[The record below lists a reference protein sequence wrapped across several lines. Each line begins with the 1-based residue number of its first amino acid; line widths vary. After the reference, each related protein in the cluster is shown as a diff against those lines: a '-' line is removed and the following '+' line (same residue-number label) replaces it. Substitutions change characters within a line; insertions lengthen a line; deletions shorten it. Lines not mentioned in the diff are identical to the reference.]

1 MEERRPRIGLEIIVR
16 LQLKDSDTSYSAEI
30 LDISEGGFKIHIEDW
45 KIFESFNEGDLL
57 DFETHEE
64 FFKIKGVGKIIWV
77 SKNKNMVGVDF
88 VEVYKYSKINQNELL
103 GVFIEKDGKYTLS
116 PK

>member
-88 VEVYKYSKINQNELL
+88 VEIDNDSKIMLKEFL
-103 GVFIEKDGKYTLS
+103 GICLE
-116 PK
+116 